1 MGKNPSRTSMF
12 RVLLAAWLQVE
23 AQQILQI
30 HENIVRRGLRE
41 ACHVDS
47 LIQIFSTPAICISG
61 FCVSLAWRPRLCA
74 QVLSRCTSQ
83 DVFPGARVLDSI
95 LLHFGGRLST
105 CLLGAGAAMTPRTG
119 KDQDTIRAD
128 LMRDN
133 FMSAEEVRR
142 LTSLGFD
149 GCIWYASAACGN
161 RHRKAKDYGLI
172 DQAANRC
179 GRAFSKKGVMVA
191 EVIQLSDASDLKVCT
206 AESLTYCR

>member
-1 MGKNPSRTSMF
+1 MAAGRSTADSANSREHREGEVSVK
-12 RVLLAAWLQVE
+12 RVMWILSYKYSLLLQLF
-23 AQQILQI
+23 AFLAF
-30 HENIVRRGLRE
+30 G
-41 ACHVDS
+41 
-47 LIQIFSTPAICISG
+47 
-61 FCVSLAWRPRLCA
+61 VSLAWRPRLCA

-83 DVFPGARVLDSI
+83 DVFQGARVLDST
-95 LLHFGGRLST
+95 LLHFGERLST

-172 DQAANRC
+172 DQ
-179 GRAFSKKGVMVA
+179 GSKSLRACLFQERRDGG
-191 EVIQLSDASDLKVCT
+191 
-206 AESLTYCR
+206 